1 MTEAADSQDPG
12 LRPRPRF
19 DPLPE
24 WAGPSTR
31 LVHGARRPEYNAGA
45 VVPPIYQST
54 TYHFPSEFSE
64 AADRGGLYLY
74 SRLANP
80 TVEVPAELLRQL
92 EGGEAARLFG
102 SGMGAFTSLVL
113 SLVQSG
119 DEVVALDVLYGGTL
133 SVLADVLPRFGV
145 SVRFV
150 SEPEAREPEAVLSS
164 KTRLAVIES
173 PTNPLLTVHD
183 IARWGRAADAVG
195 AILVVDNTFATPINQ
210 NPLALGA
217 DLVFHSATKYLGGH
231 SDLVA
236 GGVVGPKDL
245 LSRIDAKGDFG
256 SSLDPFA
263 AYLLGRSLKTLAL
276 RVARHNENGRRV
288 ADALTAHPL
297 GTAGVL
303 PRPGE
308 RRGGGH
314 CVPPDAGQGGHGH
327 GLLERWGRTRRTVL
341 ATAPVR
347 PCSLQSRRGRQPRER
362 AGAHLAPTSPSRGA
376 SAPGDRRWAHP
387 VLVWHR
393 GPRRPRPRPDRS
405 ARLAPLSPRRHHYRA
420 IPIDRTFTPL

>member
-1 MTEAADSQDPG
+1 VTDPEKSQDPG

-19 DPLPE
+19 DPVPE
-24 WAGPSTR
+24 WVGPSTR

-54 TYHFPSEFSE
+54 TYHFPSGFSE
-64 AADRGGLYLY
+64 AADRGGVYLY
-74 SRLANP
+74 SRLGNP

-102 SGMGAFTSLVL
+102 SGMGAFTSLLL

-133 SVLADVLPRFGV
+133 TVLSELLPRFGV

-150 SEPEAREPEAVLSS
+150 SEREAREPEAVFTP

-183 IARWGRAADAVG
+183 IARWGKAADAVG

-210 NPLALGA
+210 SPLALGA
-217 DLVFHSATKYLGGH
+217 DLVFHSATKYLAGH

-236 GGVVGPKDL
+236 GGVVGPNDL
-245 LSRIDAKGDFG
+245 LSRIDTKGDFG
-256 SSLDPFA
+256 SALDPFA

-276 RVARHNENGRRV
+276 RVARHNENGQRV
-288 ADALTAHPL
+288 AEALSAHPL
-297 GTAGVL
+297 VRRVYYPGRASPEEEAIASRQMRGRGGMVTVSLNGGAPMAERFLRRLRFVHVASSLGGVDSL
-303 PRPGE
+303 ASVPSLTSHRHLSPEERE
-308 RRGGGH
+308 RRGIDDGFIRFSFGIED
-314 CVPPDAGQGGHGH
+314 PQD
-327 GLLERWGRTRRTVL
+327 L
-341 ATAPVR
+341 VR
-347 PCSLQSRRGRQPRER
+347 DLTEALDSLR
-362 AGAHLAPTSPSRGA
+362 
-376 SAPGDRRWAHP
+376 
-387 VLVWHR
+387 
-393 GPRRPRPRPDRS
+393 
-405 ARLAPLSPRRHHYRA
+405 
-420 IPIDRTFTPL
+420 

>member
-1 MTEAADSQDPG
+1 MSDPEASQDPG

-19 DPLPE
+19 DPVPE
-24 WAGPSTR
+24 WVGPSTR

-54 TYHFPSEFSE
+54 TYHFPSGFSE
-64 AADRGGLYLY
+64 AADRGGVYLY

-80 TVEVPAELLRQL
+80 TVEVPTELLRQL

-102 SGMGAFTSLVL
+102 SGMGAFTSLLL

-133 SVLADVLPRFGV
+133 TVLADLLPRFGV

-150 SEPEAREPEAVLSS
+150 SEREAREPEAVLTP
-164 KTRLAVIES
+164 KTRLAVVES

-183 IARWGRAADAVG
+183 IARWGRAADSVG
-195 AILVVDNTFATPINQ
+195 AILVVDNTFASPINQ

-217 DLVFHSATKYLGGH
+217 DLVFHSATKYLAGH

-236 GGVVGPKDL
+236 GGVVGPADL
-245 LSRIDAKGDFG
+245 LSRIDTKGDFG
-256 SSLDPFA
+256 SALDPFA

-288 ADALTAHPL
+288 AEALATHPL
-297 GTAGVL
+297 VRRVYYPGRASAEEETIASRQMRGRGGMVTISLNGGAAVAERFLRRLRFVHVASSLGGVDSL
-303 PRPGE
+303 ASVPGLTSHRHLSPEERE
-308 RRGGGH
+308 RRGI
-314 CVPPDAGQGGHGH
+314 DD
-327 GLLERWGRTRRTVL
+327 GLIRFSFGIEDPEDL
-341 ATAPVR
+341 VR
-347 PCSLQSRRGRQPRER
+347 DLTEALDSLR
-362 AGAHLAPTSPSRGA
+362 
-376 SAPGDRRWAHP
+376 
-387 VLVWHR
+387 
-393 GPRRPRPRPDRS
+393 
-405 ARLAPLSPRRHHYRA
+405 
-420 IPIDRTFTPL
+420 